1 MEHFIV
7 KLCEVLDVEENEI
20 NQDSHFKDFDQWD
33 SLTLL
38 SLLAMVK
45 ETYGVIL
52 QRKDIDGVGSVKDL
66 YDMVIA
72 KQ

>member
-1 MEHFIV
+1 MEQFIL
-7 KLCEVLDVEENEI
+7 KLSEVLDVEENEI
-20 NQDSHFKDFDQWD
+20 NQDSQFKGFDQWD

-52 QRKDIDGVGSVKDL
+52 QRKDIDGAGSVKDL
-66 YDMVIA
+66 YEMVIA

>member
-20 NQDSHFKDFDQWD
+20 NQDSQFKDFDQWD